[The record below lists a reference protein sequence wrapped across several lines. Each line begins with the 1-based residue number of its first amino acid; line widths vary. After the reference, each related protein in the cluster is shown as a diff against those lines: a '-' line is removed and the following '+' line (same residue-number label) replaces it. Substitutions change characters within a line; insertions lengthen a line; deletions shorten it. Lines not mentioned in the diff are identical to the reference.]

1 MLKAIPKLLPES
13 NPTALAKKFLLSLS
27 IFSAFSLANAQN
39 KENEGT
45 FVGSVSEFQQQLKS
59 ANKKRK
65 NSPTLLPLSNGKKLT
80 VDIHYD
86 KISGTSNTIAG
97 KIKDNAKSTFNL
109 TFEENNLKGE
119 VLILNEKKAYEY
131 YTKNENVYAKEVD
144 INKVVCIETPVPAEG
159 GPQTSSSFVAPFG
172 SYVYNLQSL
181 PSSEYV
187 VYLDFDGQYVV
198 DPYWNGGLPIDAL
211 PSELNET
218 EIEQAWRLIS
228 EDYRP
233 FNLNITTDSAV
244 FLATPINKRVRVIFT
259 PTNDAAPGYGGY
271 ARIGSFPMNV
281 DTPCWV
287 FLATSKYAGEA
298 GSHEIGHT
306 LGLYHDGVNNPYEE
320 YYGGQGNWA
329 PIMGV
334 GYSKDLVQFSKGEYN
349 NANNSYQD
357 DINIIT
363 SYNGFSFKTDESG
376 NIPSLAKQLV
386 YSSSGFVSSSDNN
399 GVIEKRD
406 DVDYFYF
413 NTLGGSVK
421 IAANPDPYY
430 PNLDIS
436 LTLKNSAGNT
446 IAVSDLEGLSAYI
459 DTLVP
464 AGTYFL
470 IVDGVGHGDPAIDG
484 YSDFG
489 SLGYYSLVGSIS
501 NSVNNKIPTIS
512 ITSPSEGAD
521 ILIGTPITISA
532 IASDPDGTVTR
543 VDFYDGATLLGSD
556 INAPYSF
563 VYSNAPG
570 GTRIYKAIAFDNQG
584 GQNYYEI
591 TVLVAPPNQLPT
603 VSVTSP
609 INGAILDP
617 AISTVV
623 TANAYDNDGTITAVY
638 FYKDN
643 TIVGVDYTAPY
654 SVYIDT
660 YIAGIYNIRAEAVDN
675 RNGRTFSAVNSFT
688 VKSYGLSGP
697 SCAIKGIP
705 YNFRVYAEYSNP
717 VNITAY
723 TNSDATI
730 SFDYYDRRYFD
741 VTFNQ
746 YAASSVTVT
755 ALLSYTAYPYNVE
768 YTKVISTNGCG
779 TRASVMAIPLPD
791 ASQTAVSLDTK
802 ETISSFKVIDMT
814 GREVASG
821 EGQNVTEV
829 IVGENLKNG
838 IYIVNIIAES
848 GSYIHKIVK

>member
-1 MLKAIPKLLPES
+1 MLKAIPKLLPECTPS
-13 NPTALAKKFLLSLS
+13 ALAKKILLSLS
-27 IFSAFSLANAQN
+27 ILSTCSVAIAQST
-39 KENEGT
+39 ENEGT
-45 FVGSVSEFQQQLKS
+45 FIGSVSEFKQQFKS
-59 ANKKRK
+59 SSKKRK
-65 NSPTLLPLSNGKKLT
+65 STQTLLPLSDDKKLS
-80 VDIHYD
+80 VDVYYD
-86 KISGTSNTIAG
+86 KTSGNSNTIAG
-97 KIKDNAKSTFNL
+97 KIKDNSKSTFNL
-109 TFEENNLKGE
+109 TFEENNLKGQL
-119 VLILNEKKAYEY
+119 LILNEKKAYEY
-131 YTKNENVYAKEVD
+131 YTKNESVFAKEVD
-144 INKVVCIETPVPAEG
+144 INKVICIETPMPAEG
-159 GPQTSSSFVAPFG
+159 SPQTSSSFVAPPG
-172 SYVYNLQSL
+172 SYVYNLQSF
-181 PSSEYV
+181 PSSEFV
-187 VYLDFDGQYVV
+187 VYLDFDGEYVV

-218 EIEQAWRLIS
+218 EIEEAWRLIS
-228 EDYRP
+228 EDFRP
-233 FNLNITTDSAV
+233 FNLNITTDSTV

-271 ARIGSFPMNV
+271 ARISSFPMNV

-287 FLATSKYAGEA
+287 FLSTSKYAGEA

-334 GYSKDLVQFSKGEYN
+334 GYSKALVQFSKGEYN
-349 NANNSYQD
+349 NASNSYQD
-357 DINIIT
+357 DINIIA
-363 SYNGFSFKTDESG
+363 SYNGFSFKNDESG

-386 YSSSGFVSSSDNN
+386 YSNSGFVSSSDNN
-399 GVIEKRD
+399 GIIEKRD

-413 NTLGGSVK
+413 NTLGGSVQ
-421 IAANPDPYY
+421 ISANPDPYY

-446 IAVSDLEGLSAYI
+446 IAVSDLEGLNAYI

-470 IVDGVGHGDPAIDG
+470 IVDGVGHGDPATDG

-489 SLGYYSLVGSIS
+489 SLGYYSLVGAIS
-501 NSVNNKIPTIS
+501 NSVNNKIPTVSIS
-512 ITSPSEGAD
+512 APSEGAD

-532 IASDPDGTVTR
+532 NASDPDGTVIR
-543 VDFYDGATLLGSD
+543 VDFYDGTTFLGSD

-563 VYSNAPG
+563 VYNNAPT
-570 GTRIYKAIAFDNQG
+570 GTRTFRAIAFDNQG
-584 GQNYYEI
+584 GQNYYAV
-591 TVLVAPPNQLPT
+591 TVLVAPPNQLPV
-603 VSVTSP
+603 VSVISP
-609 INGAILDP
+609 INGTILDP

-623 TANAYDNDGTITAVY
+623 TADAYDNDGTITAVY

-654 SVYIDT
+654 SAYLDT
-660 YIAGIYNIRAEAVDN
+660 YIAGVYNIKAEAVDN

-697 SCAIKGIP
+697 TCATKGIP

-717 VNITAY
+717 VNIAAY

-741 VTFNQ
+741 VTFSQ

-755 ALLSYTAYPYNVE
+755 ALLSYTTYPYSIQ
-768 YTKVISTNGCG
+768 YTKVVSTTGCG
-779 TRASVMAIPLPD
+779 TRAAVMAIPLPD
-791 ASQTAVSLDTK
+791 GNQTAVSLDTK
-802 ETISSFKVIDMT
+802 ETITSFKVIDMT

-829 IVGENLKNG
+829 IVGENLKSG

-848 GSYIHKIVK
+848 GSYTHKIIK